1 MYIVFE
7 GIVGTGKSTQAKLL
21 FDYLKEKYP
30 KKEIILTR
38 EPGGTEISEQIRK
51 LVQGTKHDE
60 KMEYVC
66 ESYLYAASR
75 AQSLRTIVK
84 PVLEKKGIVI
94 SDRSFISSL
103 SYQGFARKL
112 GLKKV
117 LEINEVAIEGF
128 IPDIIFYLDL
138 DVETALKRTFDKDG
152 DKFESKNIS
161 FFREI
166 QKGYFE
172 ISELDMFEGKWKTID
187 ANRSKHEISEDIKRT
202 LHISYS

>member
-7 GIVGTGKSTQAKLL
+7 GIVGTGKSTQTKLL

-75 AQSLRTIVK
+75 AQSLRSIVK
-84 PVLEKKGIVI
+84 PVLERKGIVI

-117 LEINEVAIEGF
+117 LAINEVAIEGF
-128 IPDIIFYLDL
+128 IPDIVFYLDL
-138 DVETALKRTFDKDG
+138 EAKVAIKRTFDKDG
-152 DKFESKNIS
+152 DKFELKNVE
-161 FFREI
+161 FFLGI
-166 QKGYFE
+166 QKGYAE
-172 ISELDMFEGKWKTID
+172 ISKLKMFEGKWKNID
-187 ANRSKHEISEDIKRT
+187 ASKTKHEIFEEVKKT
-202 LHISYS
+202 LHTSY